1 MANQPEHTPKG
12 QIAFNSGAK
21 PASTRVGVSSRVTS
35 KNMKRIKHDQK
46 LQAHNDNLKG
56 ATQG

>member
-12 QIAFNSGAK
+12 QISYNTGAK
-21 PASTRVGVSSRVTS
+21 PPTRVGASSKVKS
-35 KNMKRIKHDQK
+35 QNMKRIKHNQR
-46 LQAHNDNLKG
+46 LQTHNDGVKG